1 VRATTFTMAV
11 FPMPGAPRTRS
22 LLEAVRQTSVQRVE
36 RDAIPLWDWG
46 DGRGWTQGR
55 DGVATGG
62 GEAAIGQTSSW
73 VHQGGRR
80 GRIRGCGARWGPVRQ
95 WDRPLRGTG
104 NGTDLYG
111 AEIGRGMGGKGMT
124 AMSG

>member
-1 VRATTFTMAV
+1 M
-11 FPMPGAPRTRS
+11 
-22 LLEAVRQTSVQRVE
+22 LEAGRQTSVQRVE

-46 DGRGWTQGR
+46 DGRGWTHGR

-95 WDRPLRGTG
+95 WDRPLRGRDWQG
-104 NGTDLYG
+104 NGRQGNDG
-111 AEIGRGMGGKGMT
+111 DVGVIIGQT
-124 AMSG
+124 SSWE